1 MRKVSV
7 DDMDPAGSD
16 DEVPIE
22 SPENPLIPHTQNTSS
37 ELNQDE
43 NSDTSTFRNG
53 KRSVDR
59 ENAVCRLCRKM
70 VKNCRGTQNMWFHFE
85 RHHKAEHAKISK
97 PNVPQNPEISTK
109 PIVKNEPDN
118 MPTKSQKT
126 VPEMYAKKHYPQKSE
141 RSTEITQAVAKFIA
155 GDLQPL
161 SVVGKAYFKN
171 LLSVMDPKYEL
182 PSRRY
187 FTMNVI
193 PEMYT
198 SVRTNVEL
206 ELKECESLAI
216 TTDGWTS
223 RACQSYLTVTA
234 HGLDSNWKQHNY
246 VLATRMLNVSH
257 TRVNVG
263 EALAGVVAEFG
274 LQRPSGTAV
283 VTDNAANMDIAAK
296 AAMLTPHV
304 KCFAHT
310 VNLACQ
316 KGVKVQ
322 EFQPLLTKVRRI
334 VSFFHKSTTAT
345 ALLKLNQKNKELKLI
360 QDVSTRWNSTYDM
373 LQRYVDE
380 HEAITA
386 TLSSSEL
393 RKNAKGIVTLS
404 PDEITDLEA
413 VMCVLGPLKT
423 ITTIMCDARHPTI
436 SLVLVFKNKI
446 TSAMVISENDSDL
459 IKAMKGAIRQDMTK
473 RYTQVEV
480 EEFMWM
486 CTALDPRFRSLPD
499 LSNAATPS
507 TSTATALPALPGMT
521 DENANKVD
529 LAIEVTTEPDQ
540 KRQKTGME
548 ALLGDVYITH
558 IEPGI
563 STVECL
569 YREVEKYRSE
579 IASPLDTDPQV
590 WWRSHENDYPNLSRL
605 AKHTLHIP
613 ATSVAS
619 ERVFSVAGDVVTATR
634 SRLAPDMVDVLVFL
648 KHKFISMDSG
658 LGSPPGNP
666 LDPQAQKTPKELN
679 QDDSLD
685 MSTFG
690 HSHVL
695 MTTDFT
701 KLKSKVSFWNV
712 LDKRLMKGSVS
723 IISISMNSGL
733 NSPQGFILHPGHLN
747 QEPVTIGQLTALHR
761 STGMDRIKASC
772 DQLRILLPYIK
783 GRKLDMASIL
793 EMSVEYLSMVNMFM
807 PKALQDEVD
816 PRLYR
821 VKCVKLA
828 SERYLRSS
836 TTGFGESFTAD
847 QNLDRFTMNKPT
859 YNSEETVHP
868 VYSSHT
874 TVNQYYPKYISA
886 SDSPKNTEPEL
897 GQKPTPDINNN
908 VL

>member
-1 MRKVSV
+1 MADGEEAFVALIKPTKVTSKIW
-7 DDMDPAGSD
+7 DYFGNPAYD
-16 DEVPIE
+16 
-22 SPENPLIPHTQNTSS
+22 
-37 ELNQDE
+37 
-43 NSDTSTFRNG
+43 RNG

-126 VPEMYAKKHYPQKSE
+126 VPEMYAKTQHYPQKSE

-171 LLSVMDPKYEL
+171 ILSVMDPKYEL

-234 HGLDSNWKQHNY
+234 HGLDSNWKQHNH
-246 VLATRMLNVSH
+246 VLATRMLDVSH
-257 TRVNVG
+257 TGVNVG

-316 KGVKVQ
+316 KSVKVQ

-334 VSFFHKSTTAT
+334 VAFFHKSTTAT

-413 VMCVLGPLKT
+413 VIK
-423 ITTIMCDARHPTI
+423 
-436 SLVLVFKNKI
+436 
-446 TSAMVISENDSDL
+446 VISENDSDL

-480 EEFMWM
+480 EEFTWM

-499 LSNAATPS
+499 LSSEKREAVYTNLIAKTETVKTQVKSEVSPDAATPS
-507 TSTATALPALPGMT
+507 TSTTTALPALPALPGMT

-529 LAIEVTTEPDQ
+529 LAI
-540 KRQKTGME
+540 G
-548 ALLGDVYITH
+548 
-558 IEPGI
+558 
-563 STVECL
+563 L

-605 AKHTLHIP
+605 DKHTLHIP

-634 SRLAPDMVDVLVFL
+634 SRLASDMVDVLVFL
-648 KHKFISMDSG
+648 KH
-658 LGSPPGNP
+658 
-666 LDPQAQKTPKELN
+666 
-679 QDDSLD
+679 
-685 MSTFG
+685 
-690 HSHVL
+690 
-695 MTTDFT
+695 
-701 KLKSKVSFWNV
+701 
-712 LDKRLMKGSVS
+712 
-723 IISISMNSGL
+723 
-733 NSPQGFILHPGHLN
+733 
-747 QEPVTIGQLTALHR
+747 
-761 STGMDRIKASC
+761 
-772 DQLRILLPYIK
+772 
-783 GRKLDMASIL
+783 
-793 EMSVEYLSMVNMFM
+793 
-807 PKALQDEVD
+807 
-816 PRLYR
+816 
-821 VKCVKLA
+821 
-828 SERYLRSS
+828 
-836 TTGFGESFTAD
+836 
-847 QNLDRFTMNKPT
+847 NL
-859 YNSEETVHP
+859 
-868 VYSSHT
+868 
-874 TVNQYYPKYISA
+874 
-886 SDSPKNTEPEL
+886 
-897 GQKPTPDINNN
+897 
-908 VL
+908 